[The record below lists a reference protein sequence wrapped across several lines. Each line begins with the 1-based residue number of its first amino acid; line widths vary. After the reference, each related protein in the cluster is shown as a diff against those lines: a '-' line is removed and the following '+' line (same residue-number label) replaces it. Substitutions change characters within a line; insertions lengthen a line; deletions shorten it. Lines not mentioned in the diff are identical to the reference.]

1 MEENDRR
8 NRADSLQQQ
17 ERTAELRHHKNDDCD
32 GATIMSVPN
41 KRAHQSYFLKGAPT
55 GAAGWVS
62 AQVTNEIKNEKK
74 IASAATEGR
83 SNLCE
88 RLVKKM

>member
-1 MEENDRR
+1 M
-8 NRADSLQQQ
+8 SFIFL
-17 ERTAELRHHKNDDCD
+17 LR
-32 GATIMSVPN
+32 
-41 KRAHQSYFLKGAPT
+41 YFFLFCFVLLVLKGAPT
-55 GAAGWVS
+55 GAAGWVN

-88 RLVKKM
+88 RLVKKT